1 MRSSSPITQCHN
13 AVDFSTSSPLPLP
26 ARPVVPQFYYGG
38 AAATDKAAIKYAI
51 KDAKDATGEYTI
63 VLKD

>member
-1 MRSSSPITQCHN
+1 M
-13 AVDFSTSSPLPLP
+13 P
-26 ARPVVPQFYYGG
+26 ARLVAPQFYYG
-38 AAATDKAAIKYAI
+38 AAAETDKAAIKYAI